1 MATSAPSNTAVAAAN
16 LTSKVEAAV
25 TTAVVKPSTPASVEA
40 IPAIMAELVPV
51 ISAIINS
58 SADYP
63 FYKSKVFWSS
73 MLALIAGVLAI
84 FNIQFSAD
92 TQQTIVNTIIAALPL
107 LSFVGVIYGRFFNK
121 KPIGS

>member
-1 MATSAPSNTAVAAAN
+1 MADPAPSSTAVATAN

-40 IPAIMAELVPV
+40 IPAIMNELVPV
-51 ISAIINS
+51 ITAIINS

-63 FYKSKVFWSS
+63 FYKSKVFWSA
-73 MLALIAGVLAI
+73 MLVLIGGILAL
-84 FNIQFSAD
+84 FNISFSAD
-92 TQQTIVNTIIAALPL
+92 TQQLVLNIIIAASPL
-107 LSFVGVIYGRFFNK
+107 MGVVGVIYGRFFNK